1 MVLCLISLSSC
12 LLNNGHRCSCNIK
25 VYCLLSFCS
34 IICNSYNILTFH
46 QICCSKHCSELRLF
60 TVLHIAC
67 NIAVLSGILCIQRD
81 SKVCFSAILDAE
93 VVPKKVTA
101 RFTSVIAF
109 GKASLVEDEDERYMA
124 LKAFVDRLCAPTGL
138 AEGMAFL
145 ERTIART
152 AIIRIDV
159 EELKGKTSGAI
170 EMDA

>member
-1 MVLCLISLSSC
+1 MERKMHKIKRQMPDAEAKAALEQGHHGTLAV
-12 LLNNGHRCSCNIK
+12 NGDDGYPYAVPVNYVYLDGKIYIHSAK
-25 VYCLLSFCS
+25 VGY
-34 IICNSYNILTFH
+34 
-46 QICCSKHCSELRLF
+46 KMD
-60 TVLHIAC
+60 
-67 NIAVLSGILCIQRD
+67 CIQRD

>member
-1 MVLCLISLSSC
+1 MD
-12 LLNNGHRCSCNIK
+12 
-25 VYCLLSFCS
+25 
-34 IICNSYNILTFH
+34 
-46 QICCSKHCSELRLF
+46 
-60 TVLHIAC
+60 
-67 NIAVLSGILCIQRD
+67 CIQRD

-93 VVPKKVTA
+93 VVPKKVTV